1 MPASKQS
8 KGFIQL
14 EWVCPNC
21 NSRNPGPKKTCES
34 CGAPQPENIQFYA
47 PAEAK
52 IIQDENVAK
61 IAGAGADIHCGFC
74 GTRNPATATTCA
86 QCGGDLKEGKARQAG
101 REMQRE
107 AALVD
112 VKCTNCGEVNP
123 STRRM
128 CAKCGAPLP
137 RVESAAVLREAPS
150 AAKTSGTAA
159 PASPP
164 ALSGV
169 EGSAAKRTVPWIA
182 VGGIAACLVV
192 VCIGMFMLLSP
203 SKSVTAN
210 VDSVYWQTSA
220 QVQEM
225 QAVNYS
231 NETGSPPS
239 EAYNVSCRTE
249 TTQVCED
256 KTIDKGNGYAEVVTE
271 CHDDSTDYCSY
282 TLDEWNTIQTY
293 TLDGSDFSPMY
304 SQPNISS
311 GQRLGD
317 QALVLEVHFTGNG
330 ETYIYNPA
338 GVDEFQLYALGS
350 TWTLKLNALG
360 GVVSVER

>member
-1 MPASKQS
+1 MAASKQS

-34 CGAPQPENIQFYA
+34 CGAPQPENVQFYA

-61 IAGAGADIHCGFC
+61 AAGAGADIHCGFC
-74 GTRNPATATTCA
+74 GTRNPATATVCA

-107 AALVD
+107 AALVE
-112 VKCTNCGEVNP
+112 VTCANCGEVNP

-137 RVESAAVLREAPS
+137 RAESTVAGAPS
-150 AAKTSGTAA
+150 AAKTPGMAA
-159 PASPP
+159 PASP
-164 ALSGV
+164 
-169 EGSAAKRTVPWIA
+169 SAAKRKVPWIA
-182 VGGIAACLVV
+182 VGGIVACLAV
-192 VCIGMFMLLSP
+192 VCIGMFMLFAP
-203 SKSVTAN
+203 SKSVTVN
-210 VDSVYWQTSA
+210 VDNVYWQTSA

-239 EAYNVSCRTE
+239 DAYNVSCRTE

-271 CHDDSTDYCSY
+271 CRDDSTDYCSY
-282 TLDEWNTIQTY
+282 TLDEWATIQTY

-311 GQRLGD
+311 GQQLGD

-350 TWTLKLNALG
+350 AWTLHLNALG